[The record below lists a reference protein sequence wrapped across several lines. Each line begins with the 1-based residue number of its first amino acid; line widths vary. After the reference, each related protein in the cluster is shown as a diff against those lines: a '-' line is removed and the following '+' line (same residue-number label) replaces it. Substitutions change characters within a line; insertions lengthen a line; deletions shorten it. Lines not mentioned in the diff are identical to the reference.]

1 MNTTNLYEL
10 LKNIDPTHRV
20 KFTAWE
26 SDFRSVDWPTMMEFS
41 HKTTSVDESTNTLF
55 IYFKEV
61 DDCSFNV
68 ELLKIWYNKQYELYD
83 NVRFFFDEVE
93 LKPSFGDVGHSD
105 KITHI
110 DFEPIK

>member
-10 LKNIDPTHRV
+10 LKNVDPTHRV
-20 KFTAWE
+20 KFTGWE
-26 SDFRSVDWPTMMEFS
+26 FDFRNVDWSTMMEFS
-41 HKTTSVDESTNTLF
+41 QKTTSVDESTNTLF

-68 ELLKIWYNKQYELYD
+68 ELLKIWYNEQYELYD
-83 NVRFFFDEVE
+83 NIRFFFDDIE